1 MNDYLQQLLLS
12 LLFLDLPGWVAWA
25 CVCVCR
31 SSKDASEYER
41 DLVARISSDRVARR
55 EKDTRQRKQA
65 VDQARVQAEV

>member
-1 MNDYLQQLLLS
+1 MITCNNYYSLS
-12 LLFLDLPGWVAWA
+12 FSWICLAGWLGL
-25 CVCVCR
+25 VCVCR

>member
-1 MNDYLQQLLLS
+1 MITCYYLYYSLS
-12 LLFLDLPGWVAWA
+12 FSWLCLGGWLGR
-25 CVCVCR
+25 CVCR

>member
-1 MNDYLQQLLLS
+1 M
-12 LLFLDLPGWVAWA
+12 
-25 CVCVCR
+25 CVYC

>member
-1 MNDYLQQLLLS
+1 MITCNNYYSLS
-12 LLFLDLPGWVAWA
+12 LLFLDFAWLGGLGL
-25 CVCVCR
+25 CVCR